1 MKCIVCKSKSTET
14 FKTRDNKEYWSCDNC
29 SAKFLDQKHYISMT
43 EEKERYLEHNNR
55 VDDKNYRG
63 FLSRLSMPLKEK
75 LSPNC
80 KGLDFGCGH
89 GPALADMLRSD
100 GFDVD
105 LYDPFFFPNKG
116 VFSKQYD
123 FITSS
128 ETVEHFFDPFKEFDT
143 LNNLLAPKGWLA
155 IMTSFL
161 TTGDAFEDWYYRRD
175 PTHVVFY
182 SERTFEIIASQ
193 RNWVYEVPKK
203 DIVLIYK
210 A

>member
-55 VDDKNYRG
+55 VDDKNYRD
-63 FLSRLSMPLKEK
+63 FLSRLSKPLKEK

-182 SERTFEIIASQ
+182 TERTFEVIASQ
-193 RNWVYEVPKK
+193 KNWVCEIPKK
-203 DIVLIYK
+203 DIVLMYK

>member
-1 MKCIVCKSKSTET
+1 MKCIVCKSKLVEF
-14 FKTRDNKEYWSCDNC
+14 FKTRDNKEYWCCDNC
-29 SAKFLDQKHYISMT
+29 SAKFLDKKHYISMA

-55 VDDKNYRG
+55 VDDKNYRD

-75 LSPNC
+75 LSPKC

-193 RNWVYEVPKK
+193 RNWVCEVPKK
-203 DIVLIYK
+203 DIVLMYK

>member
-1 MKCIVCKSKSTET
+1 MKCIVCKSTSVKT
-14 FKTRDNKEYWSCDNC
+14 FTTKDNKEYWNCDNC
-29 SAKFLDQKHYISMT
+29 STKFLDQKHYINT
-43 EEKERYLEHNNR
+43 IEEKKRYLEHNNM
-55 VDDKNYRG
+55 VDDNHYRA
-63 FLSRLSMPLKEK
+63 FLSRLSAPLKEK
-75 LSPNC
+75 LSPKS

-89 GPALADMLRSD
+89 GPALADILRSE
-100 GFDVD
+100 GFDMD
-105 LYDPFFFPNKG
+105 LYDPFFFPNKDI
-116 VFSKQYD
+116 FSKQYD

-161 TTGDAFEDWYYRRD
+161 TTDDAFEDWYYRRD

-182 SERTFEIIASQ
+182 TERTFEVIASQ
-193 RNWVYEVPKK
+193 KNWVCEIPKK
-203 DIVLIYK
+203 DIVLMYK

>member
-14 FKTRDNKEYWSCDNC
+14 FKTRDNKEYWSCNNC
-29 SAKFLDQKHYISMT
+29 SAKFLDQKHYISAT

-55 VDDKNYRG
+55 VDDKNYRD
-63 FLSRLSMPLKEK
+63 FLSRLSMPLREK
-75 LSPNC
+75 LSPKC

-116 VFSKQYD
+116 IFSKQYD

-193 RNWVYEVPKK
+193 RNWVCEVPKK
-203 DIVLIYK
+203 DIVLMYK

>member
-1 MKCIVCKSKSTET
+1 MHCIICRNCCVKSFSTN
-14 FKTRDNKEYWSCDNC
+14 DNKTYWKCTFCNG
-29 SAKFLDQKHYISMT
+29 KFLDKLHYISNVS
-43 EEKERYLEHNNR
+43 EKNRYLEHNN
-55 VDDKNYRG
+55 DINDEGYKS
-63 FLSRLSMPLKEK
+63 FLRKLIGPLLKKISTGAE
-75 LSPNC
+75 
-80 KGLDFGCGH
+80 GLDFGCGH
-89 GPALADMLRSD
+89 GPALAGMLEKE
-100 GFDVD
+100 GFSIS

-143 LNNLLAPKGWLA
+143 LNNLLTPKGWLA

>member
-29 SAKFLDQKHYISMT
+29 SAKFLDQKHYISTT
-43 EEKERYLEHNNR
+43 EEKKRYLEHNNR
-55 VDDKNYRG
+55 VDDKNYRD
-63 FLSRLSMPLKEK
+63 FLSRLSMPLREK
-75 LSPNC
+75 LSPKC

-128 ETVEHFFDPFKEFDT
+128 ETAEHFFDPFKEFDT

-193 RNWVYEVPKK
+193 RNWVCEVPKK
-203 DIVLIYK
+203 DIVLMYK

>member
-55 VDDKNYRG
+55 VDDKNYRD
-63 FLSRLSMPLKEK
+63 FLSRLSTPLKEK

>member
-14 FKTRDNKEYWSCDNC
+14 FKTRDNKEYWSCENC

-55 VDDKNYRG
+55 VDDKNYRD
-63 FLSRLSMPLKEK
+63 FLSRLSKPLKEK
-75 LSPNC
+75 LSLNC

>member
-55 VDDKNYRG
+55 VDDKNYRD
-63 FLSRLSMPLKEK
+63 FLSRLSKPLKEK

-80 KGLDFGCGH
+80 TGLDFGCGH
-89 GPALADMLRSD
+89 GPALGDMLRSD